1 MSKAV
6 VIAALVL
13 GAWIQ
18 GAPAVA
24 AELQGSWTMAPTK
37 EAGQVRFGLFHRA
50 DGNNINYE
58 SDWAVSAFQGL
69 DLATRARHDVKFV
82 VARDAGRF
90 DCAGY
95 LDGGEGAG
103 PFHFTPDPQYA
114 KSMAAIGFPGV
125 DEQKQFVMA
134 MHDVSLNYA
143 RQMKA
148 EKLANLDTDKLLA
161 FRIFDVSTQF
171 IREMRAAGLP
181 ANDADKLIAYRVH
194 GVTPAFIADL
204 RRAGI
209 QADEDQV
216 IAFRIHGVSPEYV
229 AKVQELGYGRPD
241 ADQLIAMR
249 VHGVTPEFIAEMKS
263 RGLRDLTID
272 KLVALRIHG
281 ID

>member
-1 MSKAV
+1 MSKAIA
-6 VIAALVL
+6 IAALML
-13 GAWIQ
+13 AAWVQ
-18 GAPAVA
+18 AAPAT
-24 AELQGSWTMAPTK
+24 AEDLQGSWTMAPTR
-37 EAGQVRFGLFHRA
+37 EAGKVHFGIFHRRE
-50 DGNNINYE
+50 GNNINSE
-58 SDWAVSAFQGL
+58 NDWPVSAFQDL
-69 DLATRARHDVKFV
+69 DLATSARHDVKFV
-82 VARDAGRF
+82 IARDAGRF
-90 DCAGY
+90 DCEGY
-95 LDGGEGAG
+95 LDAGNGAG
-103 PFHFTPDPQYA
+103 PFRFSPDAQYA
-114 KSMAAIGFPGV
+114 KSMAAIGFTGV
-125 DEQKQFVMA
+125 EENKQFAMA
-134 MHDVSLNYA
+134 IHDVSLDYA

-161 FRIFDVSTQF
+161 FRIFDVTSQF

-194 GVTPAFIADL
+194 GVSPAFIADL

-216 IAFRIHGVSPEYV
+216 IAFRIHGVTPEYV
-229 AKVQELGYGRPD
+229 AKVQGLGYGRPE

-263 RGLRDLTID
+263 RGLKDLTID